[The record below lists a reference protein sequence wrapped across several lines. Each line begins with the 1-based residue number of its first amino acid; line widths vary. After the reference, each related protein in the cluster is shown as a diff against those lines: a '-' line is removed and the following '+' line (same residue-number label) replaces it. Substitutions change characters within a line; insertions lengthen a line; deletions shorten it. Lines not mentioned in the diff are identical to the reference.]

1 MSKTPE
7 LSIIVPV
14 YNVEAY
20 IEVCLNSISEQ
31 TFTDWECIL
40 IDDGSKDWSGFIC
53 DNYSK
58 RDDRF
63 KVVHQKNAGVSAAR
77 NVGIEL
83 ATAPY
88 ISFID
93 PDDYISLNYFED
105 SITELKRNKAALS
118 IGVTRWITEKG
129 IKYPNILGLFEGEIR
144 KDKYRYMRTNATVIE
159 ALSINFFSC
168 VCWGKIYKRSLWGE
182 ARFPVG
188 IDLGEDMMTVP
199 QVIIKAKSAVSVP
212 SATYFYRQRERSLL
226 HGTVTRERFNKDLAA
241 SAIMREQL
249 ASVSPENKEDFGF
262 LKLFYD
268 IGCCANYVKS
278 GSDEPHGSVLGELQ
292 KAYEKSGERDLW
304 EALRE
309 YLQKE
314 TVNNER

>member
-93 PDDYISLNYFED
+93 PDDYISLNYFELLMQA
-105 SITELKRNKAALS
+105 IKASRSNVALAS
-118 IGVTRWITEKG
+118 EV
-129 IKYPNILGLFEGEIR
+129 NINERGLQREYRIFNIINGLFSIENGTILNTQDEIIDYIT
-144 KDKYRYMRTNATVIE
+144 KGTTSLN
-159 ALSINFFSC
+159 S
-168 VCWGKIYKRSLWGE
+168 WGKVYNRELWKSS
-182 ARFPVG
+182 RFPVN
-188 IDLGEDMMTVP
+188 IDLGEELNTIP
-199 QVIIKAKSAVSVP
+199 NILIKSERAIIENRAL
-212 SATYFYRQRERSLL
+212 YYYRIREKSLL
-226 HGTVTRERFNKDLAA
+226 HGTVSEQRLKRTMEQSNIAYANLTALYPEHKRKFAQLKVSNDLCCLLNYETSENSNRPRGSLLSTLSENDNGFLAA
-241 SAIMREQL
+241 VL
-249 ASVSPENKEDFGF
+249 DGF
-262 LKLFYD
+262 AK
-268 IGCCANYVKS
+268 GGGK
-278 GSDEPHGSVLGELQ
+278 Q
-292 KAYEKSGERDLW
+292 
-304 EALRE
+304 
-309 YLQKE
+309 
-314 TVNNER
+314 

>member
-105 SITELKRNKAALS
+105 SISELKKEKAEMTVGSTRFTMESGAGGYDVVALL
-118 IGVTRWITEKG
+118 EKG
-129 IKYPNILGLFEGEIR
+129 IRN
-144 KDKYRYMRTNATVIE
+144 KYRYMRTNEAVVD
-159 ALSINFFSC
+159 ALSVNFFSC
-168 VCWGKIYKRSLWGE
+168 VCWGKIYSRSLWGK

-188 IDLGEDMMTVP
+188 IDLGEDMMTIP

-212 SATYFYRQRERSLL
+212 TAIYFYRQREQSLL
-226 HGTVTRERFNKDLAA
+226 HGTVTRERFHKDVIA
-241 SAIMREQL
+241 SGIMREQL
-249 ASVSPENKEDFGF
+249 SEVAPDRALDFNM
-262 LKLFYD
+262 LKLQYD

-278 GSDEPHGSVLGELQ
+278 NQEELQSSTLFELQ
-292 KAYEKSGERDLW
+292 KMYEQTGEPDLLESIKNIFSKW
-304 EALRE
+304 GGK
-309 YLQKE
+309 Q
-314 TVNNER
+314 